1 MQMKIDT
8 VCATTK
14 QNEQEQNS
22 LVERIK
28 TFGTLELELFPLS
41 VHEDLEK
48 FCYYLASTLNIHLTG
63 KQAGSLILTVHCRTL
78 EILEQLWQDYSS
90 GHLDSVVEECF
101 LADETTKTNG
111 QKGKKSEAHVDT
123 IGLETTIS
131 KEEYLRCKNFLTEIS
146 GKLCFQV

>member
-8 VCATTK
+8 ACATTK

-63 KQAGSLILTVHCRTL
+63 KQAGSLILTIHCRTL
-78 EILEQLWQDYSS
+78 EILKQLWQDYST
-90 GHLDSVVEECF
+90 GHLDEVLEECF
-101 LADETTKTNG
+101 LTDETT
-111 QKGKKSEAHVDT
+111 
-123 IGLETTIS
+123 IGLATTIS
-131 KEEYLRCKNFLTEIS
+131 EEEYLRCEKFLTKIS
-146 GKLCFQV
+146 GKLCSQVLLAL